1 MNEEPI
7 HRAEYEEYKRRT
19 EEESIRQDKRLSILE
34 SSITQ
39 VNSIAI
45 SVEKLAQS
53 VQQMCK
59 EQEKQGQRLERLE
72 GKDGEMWRKVISTA
86 VTAIIGG
93 IIGYGLSH
101 IGL

>member
-1 MNEEPI
+1 MNEGPI
-7 HRAEYEEYKRRT
+7 HRTEYEEYKKRA
-19 EEESIRQDKRLSILE
+19 EEENARQNKRLSILE
-34 SSITQ
+34 NSITQ

-53 VQQMCK
+53 VQQMCR
-59 EQEKQGQRLERLE
+59 EQEKQGRRLERLE
-72 GKDGEMWRKVISTA
+72 GKDGEMWRKVVTA
-86 VTAIIGG
+86 AATAIIGG